1 MSAGTQQ
8 GDSLWETRVWERAQA
23 PAPSRETDAS
33 ESGKVETGFIA
44 EKRKENAAATN
55 GRHDEHENLSKH
67 RHRHE
72 KGQGETRFPEPA
84 QVQAP
89 LVSRETGEDITP
101 ATRPSIAA
109 MRGVRARPTQHH
121 RYEGR

>member
-1 MSAGTQQ
+1 M
-8 GDSLWETRVWERAQA
+8 
-23 PAPSRETDAS
+23 PSRETDAS

-55 GRHDEHENLSKH
+55 ERHDEHENLSKTN
-67 RHRHE
+67 HRHE
-72 KGQGETRFPEPA
+72 KGQGETRFPEPV

-109 MRGVRARPTQHH
+109 MRGVRAVRRSTTAMKGDNGRHESGTVKFKGH
-121 RYEGR
+121 RYQGRQ